1 MNKRYAVG
9 IEICHVLT
17 EAEAKKLADKIRNRL
32 GDMDED
38 IYICITEYEQVGFR
52 KTSWELDD
60 DHDIRV
66 A

>member
-9 IEICHVLT
+9 IEICPVLT

-38 IYICITEYEQVGFR
+38 IYIIPLFFEGFVFCL
-52 KTSWELDD
+52 ELIYLGD
-60 DHDIRV
+60 
-66 A
+66 